1 MFKSIDDEDITY
13 IQNYIRQKLLR
24 TLNLA
29 DENCRGSPKSQPL
42 SEEEKRDLFGQ
53 YSSCP
58 SEFEFQ
64 RGEIKLIKAMV
75 SHVKKIADSTEGD
88 SKRLHYFRLQN
99 RNLSQLS
106 STMDRFFRSD
116 HWANAINP
124 EAKKPNNGER
134 GPIQNKSR
142 THYVLNKLL
151 VAADKNSSRKKEGF
165 RYDDDMK
172 IFSSYVRMLSG
183 PLAYETVQK
192 NLPGAL
198 PALSSTN
205 RYVRKSNCRLQEGIL
220 RCHELYLFL
229 TSRNLP
235 LLVSLSED
243 ATRIVGRVQYDATT
257 NQLVGFVLPISS
269 SNGLPIPFIYQGR
282 DANEIAKHFSGA
294 NPIASFVNAVMAQPI
309 PGGPP
314 FCLLLFGSDN
324 RYTSADVANRWKY
337 IAQELEKL
345 NIAVLTISSDSDPKY
360 NSAMRKLSLLG
371 YESNIF
377 EGNEWFSCGEN
388 LNPPFYIQ
396 DMTHIGTKLRNF
408 LLRTTNDPKKTAF
421 RFQIL
426 RGHKTSSQ
434 NFGNFTKSP
443 AFADCSRTK
452 SG

>member
-1 MFKSIDDEDITY
+1 
-13 IQNYIRQKLLR
+13 
-24 TLNLA
+24 
-29 DENCRGSPKSQPL
+29 
-42 SEEEKRDLFGQ
+42 
-53 YSSCP
+53 
-58 SEFEFQ
+58 
-64 RGEIKLIKAMV
+64 
-75 SHVKKIADSTEGD
+75 
-88 SKRLHYFRLQN
+88 
-99 RNLSQLS
+99 
-106 STMDRFFRSD
+106 MDRFFRSD
-116 HWANAINP
+116 HCANAINP

-134 GPIQNKSR
+134 RQIQNKSR

-172 IFSSYVRMLSG
+172 IFSSYVRMLTG

-408 LLRTTNDPKKTAF
+408 LLRTTNDSKKLPFGSKYIVDIKHLHKILETLPKDQHLLTAHVLNPAD
-421 RFQIL
+421 R
-426 RGHKTSSQ
+426 Q
-434 NFGNFTKSP
+434 NFSSVLRICDKKVSNLIEKNVKNSVGTKKFLEIIRDVIDSTWITI
-443 AFADCSRTK
+443 CHH
-452 SG
+452 